1 MYNEKLEA
9 LITAALADGVLTEK
23 EKQILFK
30 EAEAMGID
38 LDEFEM
44 VLDARLVEL
53 KKKEA
58 RENQQYQLEM
68 EKAKSAQPSAPKSEK
83 YGDVRKCPACGA
95 IVPSMAAKCQ
105 ECGHEFVNVGA
116 NMTTRLLM
124 QKIDEIQSQ
133 SALLQN
139 GVNAKDKE
147 TAAVET
153 NAARQQVEERTIQA
167 IQNFPIPN
175 TKEDILEFMTLCMSN
190 TNTNLSL
197 NATQMKRTIIYV
209 FGPKRLSSHYIS
221 NIELNREDGG
231 WLKIGQTSEDD
242 DNKDKLD
249 SAMERI
255 NQESRTGI
263 PEVCQLFDVFE
274 YPELSGKVD
283 DRIRNIL
290 TNELYSLECSK
301 VHNQGLN
308 KYEIKAGCEFV
319 YGVTRNQVLNAIAKF
334 ERDLI
339 LERYGKKGF
348 DEFMELIKHN
358 NSGELPFEPDTEDD
372 SDDAKVNNK
381 ETQEAKIAWCNN
393 LWDKVIAKVKDKVQS
408 HINNPLG
415 RPYVSLSSPTH
426 DGFFYDCGYS
436 VRYGIATVTITTYK
450 GEEAKNHMQ
459 QFIANNNII
468 SQLPNLILKQ
478 GAKNENK
485 WAWLVSDTLDKS
497 EDDLVDW
504 FANTI
509 ISFYNAFEK

>member
-1 MYNEKLEA
+1 
-9 LITAALADGVLTEK
+9 
-23 EKQILFK
+23 
-30 EAEAMGID
+30 
-38 LDEFEM
+38 
-44 VLDARLVEL
+44 
-53 KKKEA
+53 
-58 RENQQYQLEM
+58 
-68 EKAKSAQPSAPKSEK
+68 
-83 YGDVRKCPACGA
+83 
-95 IVPSMAAKCQ
+95 
-105 ECGHEFVNVGA
+105 
-116 NMTTRLLM
+116 
-124 QKIDEIQSQ
+124 
-133 SALLQN
+133 
-139 GVNAKDKE
+139 
-147 TAAVET
+147 
-153 NAARQQVEERTIQA
+153 
-167 IQNFPIPN
+167 
-175 TKEDILEFMTLCMSN
+175 
-190 TNTNLSL
+190 
-197 NATQMKRTIIYV
+197 MKRTIIYV

-358 NSGELPFEPDTEDD
+358 NTGELPFEPDTEDD

-408 HINNPLG
+408 HINNPQG

-478 GAKNENK
+478 GAKKENK

>member
-1 MYNEKLEA
+1 
-9 LITAALADGVLTEK
+9 
-23 EKQILFK
+23 
-30 EAEAMGID
+30 
-38 LDEFEM
+38 
-44 VLDARLVEL
+44 
-53 KKKEA
+53 
-58 RENQQYQLEM
+58 
-68 EKAKSAQPSAPKSEK
+68 
-83 YGDVRKCPACGA
+83 
-95 IVPSMAAKCQ
+95 
-105 ECGHEFVNVGA
+105 
-116 NMTTRLLM
+116 
-124 QKIDEIQSQ
+124 
-133 SALLQN
+133 
-139 GVNAKDKE
+139 
-147 TAAVET
+147 
-153 NAARQQVEERTIQA
+153 
-167 IQNFPIPN
+167 
-175 TKEDILEFMTLCMSN
+175 
-190 TNTNLSL
+190 
-197 NATQMKRTIIYV
+197 
-209 FGPKRLSSHYIS
+209 
-221 NIELNREDGG
+221 
-231 WLKIGQTSEDD
+231 
-242 DNKDKLD
+242 
-249 SAMERI
+249 MERI

-408 HINNPLG
+408 HINNPQG